1 MYALADCNNFFASCE
16 RVFRPDLNGKPV
28 IVLSNN
34 DGCAVARSNEA
45 KALGIKMGDPYFKI
59 KDIIERNHVA
69 VFSSNFALY
78 GDMSRRVQEVLRSF
92 APAVEQYSI
101 DEAFLDL
108 TGMENVDFAAFARE
122 VSRACWKYTSIP
134 VSVGVAP
141 TKTLAKIA
149 SKLCKQYPKLQGGC
163 YMYRPQDIEKVLRK
177 FPAKDVWG
185 IGRRSVKKLESMGVK
200 TAWDY
205 TQLPETTVRKLFA
218 LPGFRTWKELKG
230 IPCVEFE
237 DMVEPKQSICVSRSF
252 AHEITTLPE
261 LTEQVATFAVSAV
274 AKLRKQGS
282 LAQEITV
289 FAMTNRFKDDAP
301 QTSGGV
307 CVPFPDATADHRTV
321 VLAAV
326 EGCRRL
332 FVHADC
338 PGRGP
343 HPIPLRGRGRRRQG
357 GAPVRDPRHDHAHLR
372 ARRRPLRRPG
382 RRHHP
387 ERPRTPVSPLYHPV
401 DRHPRRKG
409 GIIQNFAYLCL
420 IWTNCFS
427 LTDTRSSSRCTTP
440 S

>member
-16 RVFRPDLNGKPV
+16 RVFRPDLYGKPV

-78 GDMSRRVQEVLRSF
+78 GDMSRRVQEVLRGF

-108 TGMENVDFAAFARE
+108 TGMEHVDFAAFARE
-122 VSRACWKYTSIP
+122 VSSACWKLTSIP

-149 SKLCKQYPKLQGGC
+149 SKLCKQYPRLRGGC
-163 YMYRPQDIEKVLRK
+163 YMYRPEDIEKVLRK
-177 FPAKDVWG
+177 FPVQDVWG
-185 IGRRSVKKLESMGVK
+185 IGRKSFKRLDSMGVK

-205 TQLPETTVRKLFA
+205 TRLPETTVRKVFA

-237 DMVEPKQSICVSRSF
+237 DMVEPKQSITVSRSF
-252 AHEITTLPE
+252 AHEISTLPE
-261 LTEQVATFAVSAV
+261 LTEQVANFAVSAV

-282 LAQEITV
+282 LAQEMTV
-289 FAMTNRFKDDAP
+289 FAMTNRFKQDDP

-307 CVPFPDATADHRTV
+307 CLPFTEATADHRTV

-326 EGCRRL
+326 DGCRRL
-332 FVHADC
+332 F
-338 PGRGP
+338 
-343 HPIPLRGRGRRRQG
+343 RQG
-357 GAPVRDPRHDHAHLR
+357 YGYKKAGVIFTKILQAEDH
-372 ARRRPLRRPG
+372 
-382 RRHHP
+382 
-387 ERPRTPVSPLYHPV
+387 
-401 DRHPRRKG
+401 
-409 GIIQNFAYLCL
+409 
-420 IWTNCFS
+420 
-427 LTDTRSSSRCTTP
+427 TRSLFEDEAAVDKEARLSETIDTITRTFGPGSVLFGIQGDGTIRNAREHQSPHYTTAWSDIP
-440 S
+440 GVKVE